1 MLRIIK
7 ENDMVHANTESFE
20 DVLIRHGRWL
30 EREAPRVLQLNLGK
44 MCNLACVHC
53 HVGAGPT
60 RTEIMT
66 RETMERILDW
76 VEENPMP
83 VADLTGGAPEMFP
96 YFRELVDRLTRR
108 GIQVMDRCN
117 LTILL
122 QPGYEDMAE
131 FLKKHRVEI
140 VASMPCYSAE
150 NVNAQRGNG
159 VFDGSIEALRMLN
172 RLGYGVEEG
181 LPLHLVYNPNG
192 AFLPPD
198 QRELEA
204 AYKRE
209 LKAHFGVRF
218 HSLFCL
224 ANLPVSRFASY
235 LKRRGK
241 YEEYLQL
248 LKDNFNP
255 GSVDGLMCRN
265 TISVDWMGRVYD
277 CDFNQQMEMHTGFEG
292 DPQFLWEVDLRRW
305 KQTEIR
311 TGPHC
316 FGCTAGQGSSC
327 GGALT

>member
-1 MLRIIK
+1 MIGK
-7 ENDMVHANTESFE
+7 TSGSFE
-20 DVLIRHGRWL
+20 EVLTHHGQWL
-30 EREAPRVLQLNLGK
+30 ERSDPRVLQLNVGK

-60 RTEIMT
+60 RKEIMT
-66 RETMERILDW
+66 RETMSRIQDW
-76 VEENPMP
+76 VEENPIP

-96 YFRELVDRLTRR
+96 HFRELVAWLTQR

-122 QPGYEDMAE
+122 QPGYEGTAE
-131 FLKKHRVEI
+131 FLKEHQVEI

-159 VFDGSIEALRMLN
+159 VFDESIEALQLLN
-172 RLGYGVEEG
+172 RMGYGIEDD
-181 LPLHLVYNPNG
+181 LRLQLVYNPNG

-198 QRELEA
+198 QAELEK

-209 LKAHFGVRF
+209 LDSHFGIQF
-218 HSLFCL
+218 HSLYAL
-224 ANLPVSRFASY
+224 TNLPVSRFASY
-235 LKRRGK
+235 LKNRGQ

-255 GSVDGLMCRN
+255 ASVAGLMCKD
-265 TISVDWMGRVYD
+265 TISVDWEGRVFD
-277 CDFNQQMEMHTGFEG
+277 CDFNQQMEMHTGFDGEV
-292 DPQFLWEVDLRRW
+292 QYLWDLDVRRW
-305 KQTEIR
+305 KQTDIR
-311 TGPHC
+311 TAAHC

-327 GGALT
+327 GGALDS

>member
-1 MLRIIK
+1 MPGTLT
-7 ENDMVHANTESFE
+7 NSFE
-20 DVLIRHGRWL
+20 DTLTRHGLWL
-30 EREAPRVLQLNLGK
+30 ERGDPRVLQLNVGK

-66 RETMERILDW
+66 RDTMAKIQDW
-76 VEENPMP
+76 VEENPVPM
-83 VADLTGGAPEMFP
+83 ADLTGGAPEMFP
-96 YFRELVDRLTRR
+96 HFRELVDWLTHR

-131 FLKKHRVEI
+131 FLKDHRVEI
-140 VASMPCYSAE
+140 VASMPCYSPE

-159 VFDGSIEALRMLN
+159 VFDESIEALQLLN
-172 RLGYGVEEG
+172 RLGYGVEDH
-181 LPLHLVYNPNG
+181 LPLNLVYNPNG
-192 AFLPPD
+192 DFLPPD
-198 QRELEA
+198 QEELEK

-209 LKAHFGVRF
+209 LDEHFGIVF
-218 HSLFCL
+218 HSLYAL
-224 ANLPVSRFASY
+224 TNLPVSRFATY
-235 LKRRGK
+235 LKGKGK

-255 GSVDGLMCRN
+255 GSAAGLMCRD
-265 TISVDWMGRVYD
+265 TISVDWLGRVFD

-292 DPQFLWEVDLRRW
+292 EPRYLWDLDLRRW
-305 KQTEIR
+305 KQQEIR
-311 TGPHC
+311 TAAHC

-327 GGALT
+327 GGALTE